1 MHCVGSISKDFTI
14 FNMKKKK
21 KKKQDQKKVSI
32 YFS

>member
-21 KKKQDQKKVSI
+21 KKQDQKKVSI